1 MNKII
6 LFMTEY
12 STNVFLKNKK
22 NSWVH
27 TLTKFVEHACG
38 WEVFWQFSASQ
49 QTRSFKVQQKGDIMR
64 FIKLVF
70 IMF

>member
-1 MNKII
+1 M
-6 LFMTEY
+6 FA
-12 STNVFLKNKK
+12 LKNKK

-49 QTRSFKVQQKGDIMR
+49 QTRSFKVQQKEDNFIIMR